1 MKAIMYK
8 GPRDLEVIQV
18 PRQDMGEDQ
27 IRLKSV
33 YSGVSHGTEMNIYR
47 GIAPFFRKKQ
57 DPETRLFLPAEEDEL
72 WEYPVR
78 SCDPGV
84 WYMGYASVGEVI
96 EVGKNVE
103 GIKISL
109 PITGSWIP
117 TLIWGM

>member
-47 GIAPFFRKKQ
+47 GIAPFFRKNK
-57 DPETRLFLPAEEDEL
+57 TRKPACSAG
-72 WEYPVR
+72 R
-78 SCDPGV
+78 GR
-84 WYMGYASVGEVI
+84 
-96 EVGKNVE
+96 
-103 GIKISL
+103 
-109 PITGSWIP
+109 
-117 TLIWGM
+117 

>member
-47 GIAPFFRKKQ
+47 GIAPFF
-57 DPETRLFLPAEEDEL
+57 
-72 WEYPVR
+72 
-78 SCDPGV
+78 
-84 WYMGYASVGEVI
+84 
-96 EVGKNVE
+96 
-103 GIKISL
+103 IK
-109 PITGSWIP
+109 
-117 TLIWGM
+117 

>member
-57 DPETRLFLPAEEDEL
+57 DPGNPLVPAG
-72 WEYPVR
+72 R
-78 SCDPGV
+78 GR
-84 WYMGYASVGEVI
+84 
-96 EVGKNVE
+96 
-103 GIKISL
+103 
-109 PITGSWIP
+109 
-117 TLIWGM
+117 